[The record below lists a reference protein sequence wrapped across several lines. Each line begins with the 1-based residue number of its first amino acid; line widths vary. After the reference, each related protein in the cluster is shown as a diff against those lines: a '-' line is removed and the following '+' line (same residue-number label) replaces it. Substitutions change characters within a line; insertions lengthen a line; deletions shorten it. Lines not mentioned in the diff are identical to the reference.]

1 MTAYESATT
10 PIGVAEFGAC
20 ALVQDLLPLYLEGEV
35 SPGSR
40 DTIVEH
46 LARCERCSAFLAGA
60 QSVRAQLRRDRAE
73 RARVTV
79 ADAPARRAVSAG
91 QSVLSVIALL
101 ALCGIGALS
110 SLLAW
115 AGFDHGEPAMSLV
128 GATIGLACFAG
139 LAALAQRRHH
149 LSQPRWVV
157 LLVSCGLGA
166 LSMFFLSVPH
176 APAAIVI
183 GLAQLLVALSGIW
196 ATVFRSEP
204 AAAE

>member
-1 MTAYESATT
+1 MTAYETATP
-10 PIGVAEFGAC
+10 PIGVAEFGSC

-60 QSVRAQLRRDRAE
+60 QSVRSQLRRDRAE
-73 RARVTV
+73 RVRVAA
-79 ADAPARRAVSAG
+79 ADAPARRVISAG

-101 ALCGIGALS
+101 VLCGMGGLS
-110 SLLAW
+110 SVLVW
-115 AGFDHGEPAMSLV
+115 AGFDHGQPTQSLV
-128 GATIGLACFAG
+128 GAAVGLACFAG
-139 LAALAQRRHH
+139 LAALAQRRSH
-149 LSQPRWVV
+149 LSQLRWVV

-166 LSMFFLSVPH
+166 LSAFFLTVPH
-176 APAAIVI
+176 APGAVVI
-183 GLAQLLVALSGIW
+183 GLAQLLVALAGIW

-204 AAAE
+204 LAAE